1 MAQDRHALVLGGCGN
16 VGSGVIG
23 GFLRRGWSK
32 VAVLSRDPMRLD
44 TLRTRVGAEMG
55 HKVVY
60 VVGDVG
66 NEEGA
71 EAALNEVLF
80 VLMNIKFK
88 INKIMNI
95 L

>member
-44 TLRTRVGAEMG
+44 ALRTRVGAEM
-55 HKVVY
+55 KVVY

-71 EAALNEVLF
+71 EAALNEVCGC
-80 VLMNIKFK
+80 
-88 INKIMNI
+88 
-95 L
+95 